1 MSNNPEKKKV
11 YAKKPSTNSQ
21 RLSIKNR
28 MAKAREELQKK
39 KEETKVV
46 KEAEEALIKTNK
58 KLKTVNTRSQKNLI
72 TSEIESIKNELLL
85 KGIEEPS
92 Y

>member
-28 MAKAREELQKK
+28 IIKAGEELQKK
-39 KEETKVV
+39 
-46 KEAEEALIKTNK
+46 
-58 KLKTVNTRSQKNLI
+58 R
-72 TSEIESIKNELLL
+72 
-85 KGIEEPS
+85 
-92 Y
+92 